1 MPHLHLNLASDPFR
15 RDRGLFVF
23 SVAVAGLLSILLVTL
38 IGMAIVERGRAEEAR
53 NEMAR
58 LEKIQRQQQADLA
71 RLEGV
76 LRQSNNAEVLERSV
90 FLNTLIRRKGISWT
104 RLFGDLATVM
114 PPDVRLVA
122 VRPQVAGENQLLL
135 DMTVAS
141 AAAAPVVNLL
151 GKLEGS
157 PVFGSTEVLNFRPP
171 GQSETHFTYRITVNY
186 NQKL

>member
-1 MPHLHLNLASDPFR
+1 MPRLQLNLASDPFR

-23 SVAVAGLLSILLVTL
+23 SVAVSALLGALLITLVSLAIL
-38 IGMAIVERGRAEEAR
+38 ERGRAEEAR
-53 NEMAR
+53 NEIDR
-58 LEKIQRQQQADLA
+58 LAKIQRTQQAELT
-71 RLEGV
+71 RLETV

-90 FLNTLIRRKGISWT
+90 FLNTLIRRKGVSWT

-122 VRPQVAGENQLLL
+122 VRPQVAGENQILL

-141 AAAAPVVNLL
+141 ATAGPVVNLL

-157 PVFGSTEVLNFRPP
+157 PLFGSTEVLNFRPP
-171 GQSETHFTYRITVNY
+171 GQSESNFTYRITVNY
-186 NQKL
+186 NQRL